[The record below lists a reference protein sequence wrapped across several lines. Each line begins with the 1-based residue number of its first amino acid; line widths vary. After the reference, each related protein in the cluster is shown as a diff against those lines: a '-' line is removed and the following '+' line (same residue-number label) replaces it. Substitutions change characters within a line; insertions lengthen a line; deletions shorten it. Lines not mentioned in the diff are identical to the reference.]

1 MKEKLQSLSPAQAL
15 SGGAPLWVLSN
26 PEYSSW
32 NYQIDWYLSFLLQ
45 KTRLSSLK
53 NQPISSD
60 SLIKKY
66 KLSNFQW
73 TPPSPFPILIDSSS
87 CLPNL
92 WTLEL
97 EYSSQWLHQVYEIW
111 NSLDKPGLRI
121 FAPKPIQ
128 KKEIEKKWKRYKNIY
143 VQYIIAP

>member
-15 SGGAPLWVLSN
+15 NGGAQLWVLSN

-45 KTRLSSLK
+45 KTRINTLKATSL
-53 NQPISSD
+53 SSD

-66 KLSNFQW
+66 KLFSFQW
-73 TPPSPFPILIDSSS
+73 TPPSSFPILIDSSS
-87 CLPNL
+87 YLPNL

-111 NSLDKPGLRI
+111 SSLNRPHLRI
-121 FAPKPIQ
+121 FAPKPI
-128 KKEIEKKWKRYKNIY
+128 KKEEIEKKWKKYKNIY
-143 VQYIIAP
+143 VQYIISP